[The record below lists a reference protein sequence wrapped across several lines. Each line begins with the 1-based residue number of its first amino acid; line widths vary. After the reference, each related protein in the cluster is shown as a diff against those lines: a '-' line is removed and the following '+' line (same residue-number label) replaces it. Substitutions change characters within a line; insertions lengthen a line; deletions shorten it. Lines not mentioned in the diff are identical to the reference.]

1 MCIIFCYM
9 EEYYGDAAAS
19 IHLSGLY
26 AIKLQV
32 LINDLN
38 KDIHRTTAI
47 STERIN
53 AEFTLPDNDP
63 AFIQLRELVEK
74 KMRDA
79 VLSFYGLFSTF
90 TAPLLSQSLLS

>member
-1 MCIIFCYM
+1 M

-32 LINDLN
+32 LINDSN
-38 KDIHRTTAI
+38 KDIHCAAAI

-53 AEFTLPDNDP
+53 AEFTLPDDDP
-63 AFIQLRELVEK
+63 AFIQFRELVEK
-74 KMRDA
+74 
-79 VLSFYGLFSTF
+79 
-90 TAPLLSQSLLS
+90 